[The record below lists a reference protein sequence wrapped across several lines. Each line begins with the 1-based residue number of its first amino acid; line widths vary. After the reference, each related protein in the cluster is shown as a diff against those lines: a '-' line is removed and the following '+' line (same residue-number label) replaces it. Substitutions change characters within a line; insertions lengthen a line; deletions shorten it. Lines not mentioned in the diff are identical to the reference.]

1 MTHPICVKNSDKEEA
16 ECTAIECIIS
26 TLENVVIEWVSCESC
41 CEWYHSK
48 YIPMLSDKT
57 PEQLN
62 EMIFI
67 CTSDLVFWNSIL
79 LWSVVFI
86 LFLFLFKSWDRSWAA
101 TTSNYYCK
109 VPHLRCCSSPR
120 SNSEKSYSEC
130 NIPFQL
136 INNCNDLL
144 HFISYLTVLEFGF
157 NNYLEL
163 NSYSRTCGLQFK
175 TLFKI

>member
-1 MTHPICVKNSDKEEA
+1 MKNSDKEEA

-67 CTSDLVFWNSIL
+67 CTSDLVF
-79 LWSVVFI
+79 
-86 LFLFLFKSWDRSWAA
+86 
-101 TTSNYYCK
+101 
-109 VPHLRCCSSPR
+109 
-120 SNSEKSYSEC
+120 
-130 NIPFQL
+130 
-136 INNCNDLL
+136 
-144 HFISYLTVLEFGF
+144 
-157 NNYLEL
+157 
-163 NSYSRTCGLQFK
+163 
-175 TLFKI
+175 